1 VRRRLVKHL
10 VVLALRAGIQNDLFG
25 GHHAQ
30 SNKFSSQQALRSIHI
45 TKPYPHPV
53 TATVPFFMLEP
64 MALMLPLTY
73 SDVLTKTGLGYTLSL
88 ATVAPTIPAFPVI
101 GPNNFLVSISLFCSL
116 HTYPPVSALLN
127 PTTAAL
133 VPRPVGSSTLLLVV
147 LILLS
152 VLQVA

>member
-1 VRRRLVKHL
+1 
-10 VVLALRAGIQNDLFG
+10 
-25 GHHAQ
+25 
-30 SNKFSSQQALRSIHI
+30 
-45 TKPYPHPV
+45 
-53 TATVPFFMLEP
+53 MLKGDTEDT
-64 MALMLPLTY
+64 M
-73 SDVLTKTGLGYTLSL
+73 TKTGLGYILSL

-116 HTYPPVSALLN
+116 HTYPPASAPLN

-152 VLQVA
+152 VLQVACAPCVRIPTCSFVGSLV

>member
-1 VRRRLVKHL
+1 MRIISFIKRLGFVGSDAWL
-10 VVLALRAGIQNDLFG
+10 PAIGSADL
-25 GHHAQ
+25 
-30 SNKFSSQQALRSIHI
+30 
-45 TKPYPHPV
+45 
-53 TATVPFFMLEP
+53 
-64 MALMLPLTY
+64 LPLQRFFAKRA
-73 SDVLTKTGLGYTLSL
+73 SGLAVLIIVDVLTKTGLGYTLSL

-152 VLQVA
+152 VLQVACAPCVRITTCSFVGSLV